1 MSTSLALMFMCA
13 GQVCGPNGCQP
24 TIQYVQYPQVVTQPI
39 QADNGDV
46 MFNLMRGRI
55 ESLAEEIA
63 ERRLNARLEKL
74 AGEIENYDPDSPHR
88 SSIVGALFATALVTL
103 VKRVIYSL
111 IVAAVMAAVIGLFW
125 KHWVAALVVL
135 VGLAFSVFCIAL
147 PAGMLGGRI
156 ARPRGQ

>member
-13 GQVCGPNGCQP
+13 GQVCGPNGCP
-24 TIQYVQYPQVVTQPI
+24 TTIQYYPAPQVVQPL

-55 ESLAEEIA
+55 ESLAEDIA

-111 IVAAVMAAVIGLFW
+111 IVAAVMAAIIGLFW
-125 KHWVAALVVL
+125 KHWVAGLVIL